1 MRQET
6 RDETRDDARKT
17 MKDVEMRLNY
27 EIKKSW
33 RKRLKENEQFCQNRA
48 RGNRAKGQSR
58 KERNRKR
65 SLKKEPE
72 KEQRKKEIATDIG
85 KNGEKSYLGNVKRK
99 DARSEKKCREQCIY
113 GDVGS

>member
-1 MRQET
+1 
-6 RDETRDDARKT
+6 
-17 MKDVEMRLNY
+17 MKDVETRLNY

-85 KNGEKSYLGNVKRK
+85 KNGEKSYLGNVKSK
-99 DARSEKKCREQCIY
+99 DGISIKNVGNNVYMAMWGVEKSSSHLGEWLKI
-113 GDVGS
+113 